1 MRASF
6 VKFIANTVFLVLL
19 FSLLGVQ
26 QIHSQQIRLRI
37 GDKLELKVQERQ
49 ELDRQLEI
57 NKQGEVLI
65 PVIGAIQLRGLRLL
79 EAETLILEELKR
91 VYPSISRINLSLFGE
106 ESKRLIYVQGEV
118 IHPGRYEFAEEPNVW
133 EAIREAGGATPR
145 ALLEAVRI
153 IQGEGDEQRT
163 YLVDLQRV
171 INDGNFDSLP
181 ELKAGDTVLIPERTA
196 QVSAEGN
203 VKIMGAVLRP
213 GSYNLTG
220 INRLEDIILAAGGV
234 SDNSNL
240 KEIQIIRK
248 LPGGSVM
255 KIVVNFEKYLKD
267 GQLDSDPL
275 IYSGD
280 LVNVPRETN
289 LFKTIFTTPG
299 YLFAMI
305 TVGIALTNLLIR

>member
-26 QIHSQQIRLRI
+26 QIQSQQIRLRV

-57 NKQGEVLI
+57 NNKGEVLI
-65 PVIGAIQLRGLRLL
+65 PVVGAIQLMGLRLL

-91 VYPSISRINLSLFGE
+91 VYPSISRINLSLYGE

-118 IHPGRYEFAEEPNVW
+118 MQPGRYEFAEEPNVW

-163 YLVDLQRV
+163 YLVDLQRI
-171 INDGNFDSLP
+171 INDGNFDSLTK
-181 ELKAGDTVLIPERTA
+181 LKAGDTVLIPERTA

-203 VKIMGAVLRP
+203 IKIMGAVVRP

-234 SDNSNL
+234 SDNCNL

-248 LPGGSVM
+248 MPGGSVM

-267 GQLDSDPL
+267 GQLDGDPV
-275 IYSGD
+275 IYPGD
-280 LVNVPRETN
+280 LINVPRETN